1 MVSDLTFVFSE
12 ETFAAVARIYAS
24 FLACLLYEFHKATET
39 FLAQLQIG
47 VIGSSSDREDCEQ
60 TPAFEPEAY
69 QIFLELLEGVIIAV
83 VDACHHVKSYRWLI
97 GEDLHGLRGIG
108 EAVFR
113 ASHPVVVAFESVE
126 ADCKGVYAGFEQ
138 LIDLLRS
145 HETSVRDHAPR
156 EFEVVDASAAFEE
169 IFAHQRLAA

>member
-1 MVSDLTFVFSE
+1 MAGLSIRQRIALELNRQLVRESE
-12 ETFAAVARIYAS
+12 EKHPLT
-24 FLACLLYEFHKATET
+24 
-39 FLAQLQIG
+39 QLFWESTLRCNMNCRHC
-47 VIGSSSDREDCEQ
+47 GSDCKVSSIHPDMPFED
-60 TPAFEPEAY
+60 F
-69 QIFLELLEGVIIAV
+69 
-83 VDACHHVKSYRWLI
+83 
-97 GEDLHGLRGIG
+97 HGLRGIG

-138 LIDLLRS
+138 LIDLLRR

-156 EFEVVDASAAFEE
+156 EFEVVDASAALQE